1 MHSRACARA
10 RAHPRARLHTPKHVH
25 TFTHNLTDTTACNR
39 QVSCAARAIGL
50 AAVHSSLPLSPGR
63 LTSRPPGVG
72 KEEEGEEGAEQDVAT
87 DEVLTVVRVVRALG
101 AVVNRKGDDKD
112 KNGESAWKECED
124 AAHATGMLAVSN
136 RHPDILAACR
146 AMLEATAGLKRTEE
160 FHLCIGEALACV
172 AGGRTLTSPQLLSQL
187 RLPPAYQDAGADSE
201 SAAKQWAAAGTPDAN
216 SDVLVGV
223 MEHVMNE
230 VLTDGKPI
238 VRSAG
243 AAWLLCL
250 LRYNSDSPEVQT
262 RIALFQEHFAFLLQ
276 ERSEYLQEVAS
287 KGLGLCYDM
296 CSDDAIKDELVATLA
311 KALMSGVQVFYA
323 PAKTC

>member
-1 MHSRACARA
+1 MS
-10 RAHPRARLHTPKHVH
+10 
-25 TFTHNLTDTTACNR
+25 
-39 QVSCAARAIGL
+39 SAARAIGL
-50 AAVHSSLPLSPGR
+50 AAVHSSLPLPPGR
-63 LTSRPPGVG
+63 LTSRSPGTG
-72 KEEEGEEGAEQDVAT
+72 KEGEGEEGAEKDVAT

-112 KNGESAWKECED
+112 KNAESAWKECED

-250 LRYNSDSPEVQT
+250 LRYNSESPEVQA
-262 RIALFQEHFAFLLQ
+262 RIGLFQEHFAFLLQ

-311 KALMSGVQVFYA
+311 KALMSGVQVLGPCENLHRALLHWVYRA
-323 PAKTC
+323 VLTMLVCL